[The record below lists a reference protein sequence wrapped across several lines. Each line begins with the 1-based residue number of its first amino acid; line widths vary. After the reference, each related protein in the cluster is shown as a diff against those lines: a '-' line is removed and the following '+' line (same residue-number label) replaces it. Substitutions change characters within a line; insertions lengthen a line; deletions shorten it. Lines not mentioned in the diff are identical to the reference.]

1 MRPREPY
8 EIVVPGNPNFVGTR
22 THEASSLLYSKARN
36 GVKCM
41 SVKTVLKVVWHEK
54 KCLLL
59 ACLTCLGALLLL
71 SLQFRESSLMFH
83 YWSLGIFAK
92 SLPMDEIQYL
102 ATFGCFFPSFMLVYF
117 MSDCMHEFISHSMHV
132 LVRAASVRAVAGML
146 ALALAISILVYLFVE
161 LEFVLL
167 LDSVTGMLPK
177 LSLQDLA
184 LYLASGFLLRFLT
197 FFTIILVSNCIVS
210 SSGSHLLG
218 LVPITLFLIGLLMT
232 AGHKTLAVAQMLP
245 WLQLVHS
252 WHDTR
257 VNDLVFGSGLP
268 GFSECHS
275 IIYLTVLSLL
285 SLFASLNSFRQQDLQ

>member
-1 MRPREPY
+1 MRPREPH

-54 KCLLL
+54 KYLLL
-59 ACLTCLGALLLL
+59 ACLACLGTLLFLSFPSGGL
-71 SLQFRESSLMFH
+71 SLIFH
-83 YWSLGIFAK
+83 YWSLGIFAN
-92 SLPMDEIQYL
+92 SADEAQFL
-102 ATFGCFFPSFMLVYF
+102 VTLECFFPSFMLVYF

-132 LVRAASVRAVAGML
+132 LVRAASVRVVAGML

-161 LEFVLL
+161 LGFVLL

-184 LYLASGFLLRFLT
+184 LYLAPGFLLRFLT
-197 FFTIILVSNCIVS
+197 FFTIILVSNCIVFV
-210 SSGSHLLG
+210 SGSHLLG
-218 LVPITLFLIGLLMT
+218 LVPITLFLIGLLVT
-232 AGHKTLAVAQMLP
+232 AGYKTLAAAQALP

-285 SLFASLNSFRQQDLQ
+285 FLFVSLNSFRQQDLQ

>member
-1 MRPREPY
+1 
-8 EIVVPGNPNFVGTR
+8 
-22 THEASSLLYSKARN
+22 
-36 GVKCM
+36 M

-54 KCLLL
+54 KYLLP
-59 ACLTCLGALLLL
+59 ACLACLGALLFL
-71 SLQFRESSLMFH
+71 SLQFRGLSLMFH
-83 YWSLGIFAK
+83 YWALGIFAN
-92 SLPMDEIQYL
+92 PADEAQFL
-102 ATFGCFFPSFMLVYF
+102 AILGCFFPSFMLVYF

-132 LVRAASVRAVAGML
+132 LVRARSARVVAGML
-146 ALALAISILVYLFVE
+146 ALALAISVLVYLFVE

-197 FFTIILVSNCIVS
+197 FFTIILVSNCIVFV
-210 SSGSHLLG
+210 SGSHLLG

-232 AGHKTLAVAQMLP
+232 AGYKALAVAQALP